1 MATAVVVGHY
11 QTWISRGVS
20 RTRWDNMTIN
30 TTGDVGSAQGSANLI
45 GGLEVMVTATGSLS
59 SVGVLAFEES
69 MDEITWTTAN
79 TICGTPLSFDSAT
92 AVGLTTGI
100 VYHVRPGALFY
111 RPHFTAGASGTDI
124 ASVIFIQRAQE

>member
-20 RTRWDNMTIN
+20 RTRWDSMTIN
-30 TTGDVGSAQGSANLI
+30 TTGDVGSAQSSANLI
-45 GGLEVMVTATGSLS
+45 GGIDVMVTATGSLS

-69 MDEITWTTAN
+69 MDAVTWTTAN
-79 TICGTPLSFDSAT
+79 TICGTPMTFDSAT
-92 AVGLTTGI
+92 AVGLSTG
-100 VYHVRPGALFY
+100 VAYHVRPGALYF

-124 ASVIFIQRAQE
+124 ASVIMIQRA